1 MKTKGFFKELIER
14 IVKILKYI
22 SKGLIFVVIGIMVVI
37 PFAIKKITFSGD
49 DLVLFDK
56 PISVLAVEGKAS
68 VKVLDSYIG
77 TNINYDEYNTFI
89 KSYNK
94 SGSFKK
100 VVTFE
105 LFMLFLLFE
114 FIAMYYIIVNIVK
127 LFVDKEEDEYNIYVL
142 KKSFVINVISVL
154 VFSLIRRFLF
164 RNTIFAS
171 LNLSSVLVYSFSIL
185 MFLVVNQ
192 IINMNKVSLLKVKK
206 K

>member
-22 SKGLIFVVIGIMVVI
+22 SKGLIIVVIGIMVVI

>member
-94 SGSFKK
+94 SGTFKK

>member
-56 PISVLAVEGKAS
+56 PISILAVEGKAS

-192 IINMNKVSLLKVKK
+192 IINMNKVSLLRVKK

>member
-56 PISVLAVEGKAS
+56 PVSVLAVEGKAS
-68 VKVLDSYIG
+68 IKVLDSYIG

-89 KSYNK
+89 NSYNK